1 MNKLSLTSALTSAFL
16 LFLYNQVL
24 ATPRYISLAPATT
37 EILFALGLDEEIV
50 GVSSYCDYP
59 AKTKEKDKF
68 GTFSDPN
75 IEKVLS
81 LKPDIVFAT
90 GLEQA
95 PAVIRLEKLGI
106 KVCVSDPKNI
116 EELLQSVN
124 EIGRI
129 THKEKEAGELVVQM
143 QKRIEVVKEKAKGVP
158 KEKRPRVFI
167 EIWHDPLMTA
177 GPGSIVNEIL
187 GLAGGEN
194 IAYDAPRAYSRFSA
208 EVIIKRNPQV
218 IILGYMSKENTNK
231 LVSKRLGW
239 QDISAVKN
247 KRIVSNINPDL
258 ILRPGPRLVEGL
270 EEIYR
275 CLYEK

>member
-1 MNKLSLTSALTSAFL
+1 MKKLILITVSLSLIYSQALASA
-16 LFLYNQVL
+16 
-24 ATPRYISLAPATT
+24 RYISLAPATT
-37 EILFALGLDEEIV
+37 EILFALGLDEEIIS
-50 GVSSYCDYP
+50 VSSYCNYP
-59 AKTKEKDKF
+59 PKAQEKEKF

-75 IEKVLS
+75 IEKILS

-95 PAVIRLEKLGI
+95 PAVMRLEKLGI

-116 EELLQSVN
+116 EELLKSINQ
-124 EIGRI
+124 IGQI

-143 QKRIEVVKEKAKGVP
+143 QKIIEVVKEKVKGVP
-158 KEKRPRVFI
+158 KEKRPKVFI

-177 GPGSIVNEIL
+177 GPGSIVNEL
-187 GLAGGEN
+187 LELAGGEN

-218 IILGYMSKENTNK
+218 IILGYMSKDNTKDLISN
-231 LVSKRLGW
+231 RLGW

-258 ILRPGPRLVEGL
+258 ILRPGPRLAQGL

>member
-1 MNKLSLTSALTSAFL
+1 MQKLILITIFLSLI
-16 LFLYNQVL
+16 YNQ
-24 ATPRYISLAPATT
+24 AMASPRYISLAPAAT
-37 EILFALGLDEEIV
+37 EILFALGLDKEIV

-59 AKTKEKDKF
+59 AKAKEKDKF

-95 PAVIRLEKLGI
+95 PVVVRLEKLGI
-106 KVCVSDPKNI
+106 KVCVSDPKNMKG
-116 EELLQSVN
+116 LFQSIN

-129 THKEKEAGELVVQM
+129 THKEKEAEGLVARM
-143 QKRIEVVKEKAKGVP
+143 QKRIEAVKEKAKGVP

-177 GPGSIVNEIL
+177 GPGSIVSEIL
-187 GLAGGEN
+187 ELAGGEN

-208 EVIIKRNPQV
+208 EVIIRRNPQV
-218 IILGYMSKENTNK
+218 IILGYMSKENTNE
-231 LVSKRLGW
+231 LISERLGW

-247 KRIVSNINPDL
+247 RRIVSNINPDL

>member
-1 MNKLSLTSALTSAFL
+1 MKKLILITIFLSLIYSR
-16 LFLYNQVL
+16 
-24 ATPRYISLAPATT
+24 ATAASRYISLAPAIT
-37 EILFALGLDEEIV
+37 EILFALGLDEEIA

-59 AKTKEKDKF
+59 AKAKEKENF

-75 IEKVLS
+75 IEKILS

-95 PAVIRLEKLGI
+95 GAVIRLEKLGI
-106 KVCVSDPKNI
+106 KVCISDPRNI
-116 EELLQSVN
+116 EELLNSIN

-129 THKEKEAGELVVQM
+129 THKEKEAAYLTAQM
-143 QKRIEVVKEKAKGVP
+143 QKRIMGIKEKVKTIP
-158 KEKRPRVFI
+158 QEKRLRVFI

-187 GLAGGEN
+187 TLAGGEN
-194 IAYDAPRAYSRFSA
+194 VAYDAPRAYSRFSA
-208 EVIIKRNPQV
+208 EVIVKRNPQV
-218 IILGYMSKENTNK
+218 IILGYMSKDNTK
-231 LVSKRLGW
+231 ELVSKRLGW

-270 EEIYR
+270 KEIYR